1 MLPTL
6 LLLLQSAGDPGPA
19 YDGRA
24 RRLDV
29 HPPRI
34 DTTVTIDGRL
44 NEAVWGRA
52 AVLTGF
58 SEYRPADSRP
68 AADSTQ
74 VLVWYAPDAIYFGVR
89 AFEAHGAV
97 VRATLADRDN
107 IDRDDRIHILL
118 DTFHDHR
125 RALLFAVNPLGV
137 QQDGVLSDGVDAGAA
152 GGPSAGGRFDATID
166 LNPDFVFQ
174 SRGRVTPWGFEVEL
188 RIPFKSLRYQSAD
201 PQDWGLQVER
211 ITQHNG
217 YEDTWTPA
225 VRASASF
232 LIQSGALVGLSDL
245 HRGLVME
252 ATPEFTTRVEG
263 RPQPGGEPYL
273 YTGAPELGVNLR
285 WGLTQ
290 NLNLSG
296 TANPDFSQVE
306 ADIGQ
311 VTVNQRFAL
320 FYPEK
325 RPFFLE
331 GLEQFDTPNR
341 LIYTRRITQ
350 PVAGAKLTGKAG
362 ATNIAYLAAVD
373 QEDAA
378 TGKNPVFNLL
388 RLRRDLGASSTLG
401 LAYTDRIDG
410 DAYNRVLGVD
420 GRVVWRRLWFSAVQ
434 VVGSWSLDGGGARAG
449 TLWTVT
455 FGDRTGRS
463 YGNHYELEGVTRDFQ
478 ASSGFVN
485 RTNYVTGR
493 FFNRLTAYGRPGA
506 MLEQLSTYLLVTP
519 LWRYDDFW
527 RMRGTIEGGYQV
539 QSTGTLRGGWAV
551 NASVANGM
559 QRFDSASYAG
569 YRVDRTVD
577 TIPFATPHSLY
588 NLWFVSAGASTPNR
602 ALALGVNVG
611 YGAAT
616 IFAEGSEGRQLNVG
630 LTATWHPTASL
641 RAEALWTHQRIT
653 RARGGSRF
661 STADIPRVKLEYQL
675 TRAIFFRY
683 IGQYFAQHQAAL
695 LDPRTGQPILVNNA
709 PAGPATVNDFRS
721 DVLFSCK
728 PTPGTVFFFGYGASL
743 DEPDAFRFRGMRR
756 SGDGF
761 FLKASYLYRM

>member
-6 LLLLQSAGDPGPA
+6 LLLLQSAGDPGPV

-29 HPPRI
+29 HAPRI

-44 NEAVWGRA
+44 DEPVWQRA

-68 AADSTQ
+68 AADSTE

-89 AFEAHGAV
+89 AYEAHGEV

-118 DTFHDHR
+118 DTYHDHR

-225 VRASASF
+225 VRASPSF
-232 LIQSGALVGLSDL
+232 LIQSGTLVGLSDL

-252 ATPEFTTRVEG
+252 PTPEFTTRVEG

-306 ADIGQ
+306 ADVGQ

-401 LAYTDRIDG
+401 LAYTDRIEG
-410 DAYNRVLGVD
+410 DAYNRVLGTD
-420 GRVVWRRLWFSAVQ
+420 ARVIWKKIWFSDAQIVS
-434 VVGSWSLDGGGARAG
+434 SWTQDAAGVRAGARAG
-449 TLWTVT
+449 TLWSVT

-506 MLEQLSTYLLVTP
+506 ML
-519 LWRYDDFW
+519 
-527 RMRGTIEGGYQV
+527 
-539 QSTGTLRGGWAV
+539 
-551 NASVANGM
+551 
-559 QRFDSASYAG
+559 
-569 YRVDRTVD
+569 
-577 TIPFATPHSLY
+577 
-588 NLWFVSAGASTPNR
+588 
-602 ALALGVNVG
+602 
-611 YGAAT
+611 
-616 IFAEGSEGRQLNVG
+616 
-630 LTATWHPTASL
+630 
-641 RAEALWTHQRIT
+641 
-653 RARGGSRF
+653 
-661 STADIPRVKLEYQL
+661 
-675 TRAIFFRY
+675 
-683 IGQYFAQHQAAL
+683 
-695 LDPRTGQPILVNNA
+695 
-709 PAGPATVNDFRS
+709 
-721 DVLFSCK
+721 
-728 PTPGTVFFFGYGASL
+728 
-743 DEPDAFRFRGMRR
+743 
-756 SGDGF
+756 
-761 FLKASYLYRM
+761 